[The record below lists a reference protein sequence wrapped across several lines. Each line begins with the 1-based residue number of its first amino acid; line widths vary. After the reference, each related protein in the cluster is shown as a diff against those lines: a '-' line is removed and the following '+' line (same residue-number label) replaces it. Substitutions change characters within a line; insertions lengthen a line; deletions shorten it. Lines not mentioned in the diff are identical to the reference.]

1 MARFER
7 GFHVAKKTSSGAKAT
22 LDKDTSK
29 KDDPAQE
36 DTQPA
41 DAVQKTDED
50 TVESAADDTTE
61 IAEPSETTSDADAVQ
76 TADTDTIDSTADDA
90 TETVEPSD
98 TDADEAKLNANRNID
113 EPATDTPETPETDEF
128 SDAPDRDTA
137 AKDDGEPMED
147 AGTTRTESAGADE
160 KPASTLPAPAPQSAK
175 GASAGSMILGGIFA
189 GAIGFAAAYFGVAQ
203 QTIPRDEVLIGDVGN
218 LSQRVEE
225 QSGTIESLAEK
236 VGGISNAD
244 DSALQ
249 AQVEALGTLSD
260 RVAETEQR
268 IDDLAARLSD
278 VEQRPVSESAD
289 AATIAAYENEL
300 NAAREE
306 FAARRAELEDL
317 VEQAKQTETAADE
330 AAVAAMQRAAIDRI
344 QAALDNGTG
353 FSAAVAELQDTDVEV
368 PEALTSVAESGVE
381 NLSSLQERFP
391 DAARAALDASR
402 DVTGEGTGIKGFL
415 RNQLGARSLEPREG
429 DDPDAVLSRVEAAV
443 RDGRL
448 QDALAE
454 METLPE
460 EGRAELS
467 DWASR
472 AAERL
477 EAVGAAQSLSE
488 TLN

>member
-1 MARFER
+1 M
-7 GFHVAKKTSSGAKAT
+7 AKKTSSGAKAT
-22 LDKDTSK
+22 RDKDASK
-29 KDDPAQE
+29 KNDSTQE

-41 DAVQKTDED
+41 DAVQKIGED
-50 TVESAADDTTE
+50 TVVSAADDTTE
-61 IAEPSETTSDADAVQ
+61 IAEPTETTSDADAVH
-76 TADTDTIDSTADDA
+76 TADNDTTDSTADD
-90 TETVEPSD
+90 TGETDDLSD

-113 EPATDTPETPETDEF
+113 ELATDTPETDEF

-147 AGTTRTESAGADE
+147 AGTPRTENAGAEE
-160 KPASTLPAPAPQSAK
+160 KPASTLPAPAPQPAK
-175 GASAGSMILGGIFA
+175 GAGAGSMILGGIVA

-203 QTIPRDEVLIGDVGN
+203 QTIPRDDVLIGDVGD

-236 VGGISNAD
+236 VGGITNAD

-268 IDDLAARLSD
+268 IDDLAARLSE

-317 VEQAKQTETAADE
+317 VEQAMQTETVADE
-330 AAVAAMQRAAIDRI
+330 AAVAAMQRAAISRI

-353 FSAAVAELQDTDVEV
+353 FSGAVAELQDTDVEV

-402 DVTGEGTGIKGFL
+402 DVTGEGTGLKGFL

>member
-22 LDKDTSK
+22 LDKDASK

-41 DAVQKTDED
+41 DAVQNTDED
-50 TVESAADDTTE
+50 TVESTADDKTE
-61 IAEPSETTSDADAVQ
+61 IAEPSETTPDSDAVQ
-76 TADTDTIDSTADDA
+76 TADNDTIDSTEDDA
-90 TETVEPSD
+90 AGTEEPSD
-98 TDADEAKLNANRNID
+98 TDEANRNIE
-113 EPATDTPETPETDEF
+113 EPATDTTGTDEL
-128 SDAPDRDTA
+128 SDASDRDTA

-147 AGTTRTESAGADE
+147 AGTKRIENAGADE
-160 KPASTLPAPAPQSAK
+160 KPASTLPAPAPQPAK
-175 GASAGSMILGGIFA
+175 GAGAGSMILGGIVA

-203 QTIPRDEVLIGDVGN
+203 QTIPRDDVLIGDVGD
-218 LSQRVEE
+218 LSQRVDE
-225 QSGTIESLAEK
+225 QSATIESLAEK
-236 VGGISNAD
+236 VGGITNAD

-268 IDDLAARLSD
+268 IDDLVARLAD

-306 FAARRAELEDL
+306 FAARRAELENL
-317 VEQAKQTETAADE
+317 VEQAMQTETVADE
-330 AAVAAMQRAAIDRI
+330 AAVAAMQRAAISRI

-353 FSAAVAELQDTDVEV
+353 FSGAVAELQDTDVEV

-381 NLSSLQERFP
+381 DLSSLQERFP

-402 DVTGEGTGIKGFL
+402 DVTGEGTGLKGFL
-415 RNQLGARSLEPREG
+415 KNQLGARSLEPREG
-429 DDPDAVLSRVEAAV
+429 DDPDAVLSRAEAAV

-454 METLPE
+454 MEALPE

-467 DWASR
+467 DWAGR